1 MGNEHFG
8 SFISRQDWSFERRAQ
23 RDEQRHNE
31 KVKEAIKGNLD
42 SVISDGSI
50 ITADPHSKK
59 TVKIPMKSLELPN
72 FRFGDPKEGVGT
84 GNGDG
89 DGQPQP
95 GQQVPGQGE
104 GEPGDQPGEEYYEA
118 EFTIEEIQ
126 QMVFADLHLPNL
138 RPRNSSDMDATE
150 TVYDQVIKKRTT
162 NNLDLGRTAVQN
174 ILRNAQEGR
183 GATIGKISP
192 DDYRIRTWEDEPRP
206 INNAVIIAMADIS
219 GSMTDFHK
227 YVTRAFL
234 WWTMQFL
241 QTKYPKV
248 EVAFVV
254 HDTEAHEVNEEQFF
268 TRGMGGGTKCSSAN
282 QMAQDM
288 IAERYQTDKYNV
300 YPLHFSDGDN
310 FSFDN
315 DTCAKLVNEMLAGDV
330 SQYAYVQIGRAS
342 RSQLLDTYDKQIH
355 DDRFKGLIVERKED
369 VLAALKK
376 VFSDEQELKNGR

>member
-31 KVKEAIKGNLD
+31 KVKEAIKDNLD
-42 SVISDGSI
+42 TVISDGSI

-84 GNGDG
+84 GSGDG
-89 DGQPQP
+89 DGAPQP
-95 GQQVPGQGE
+95 GEQVPGE

-118 EFTIEEIQ
+118 EFTIEELQ
-126 QMVFADLHLPNL
+126 EMVFADLSLPNL
-138 RPRNSSDMDATE
+138 RPRNSSQMESTE
-150 TVYDQVIKKRTT
+150 TVFDQVVKKRTT
-162 NNLDLGRTAVQN
+162 NNLDLGRTAIIN
-174 ILRNAQEGR
+174 MFRNAQEGR
-183 GATIGKISP
+183 GPIIGGISP
-192 DDYRIRTWEDEPRP
+192 EDYRVRSWEEEAKP
-206 INNAVIIAMADIS
+206 INSAVIIAMADIS

-248 EVAFVV
+248 EIAFVV
-254 HDTEAHEVNEEQFF
+254 HDTEASEVNEEQFF
-268 TRGMGGGTKCSSAN
+268 TRGAGGGTKCSSAN
-282 QMAQDM
+282 KMAMDM
-288 IAERYQTDKYNV
+288 ITDRYQTDKYNV

-310 FSFDN
+310 FSYDN
-315 DTCAKLVNEMLAGDV
+315 DDCAKLINQMLEGDV
-330 SQYAYVQIGRAS
+330 SQYSYVQIGKAS
-342 RSQLLDTYDKQIH
+342 RSQLLDTYDKSIH
-355 DDRFKGLIVERKED
+355 DDRFKGLIVEKKED

-376 VFSDEQELKNGR
+376 VFSDSQELKNGR